1 MRIELNVFLVNYI
14 NLLLFVLNYIA
25 ENIYL

>member
-1 MRIELNVFLVNYI
+1 MRIELKVFLVNYI
-14 NLLLFVLNYIA
+14 NLLLFVLNYIV